1 MMKML
6 KKKDDGKKPM
16 AKASKPVV
24 KTPAPKAKAT
34 AKPKPLSNEGKYGL
48 GAVART
54 VKGQGEMKQMM
65 ARPKTGTAA
74 APKVKVKPTREQKAR
89 AAGMVAAQ
97 RSRRE
102 GAAMSSMDRAVERG
116 VQRTVNYL
124 GQEFSDKANRY
135 NRLSDSQLSDKKR
148 K

>member
-1 MMKML
+1 MAIM
-6 KKKDDGKKPM
+6 KKKDDGKK
-16 AKASKPVV
+16 SKSTAT
-24 KTPAPKAKAT
+24 KTTAPKAK
-34 AKPKPLSNEGKYGL
+34 PLSNGGKYGL
-48 GAVART
+48 SAVAKT

-102 GAAMSSMDRAVERG
+102 GAAMSSIEKAMERAT
-116 VQRTVNYL
+116 QRSVNYL
-124 GQEFSDKANRY
+124 GQAFSDKANRY
-135 NRLSDSQLSDKKR
+135 NGLSDSQLSDKR
-148 K
+148 KK

>member
-1 MMKML
+1 MMKMF

-16 AKASKPVV
+16 AKASKPAV
-24 KTPAPKAKAT
+24 KAPAAKPKAA
-34 AKPKPLSNEGKYGL
+34 AKPLSNEGKYGL

-124 GQEFSDKANRY
+124 GQDFSDKANRY
-135 NRLSDSQLSDKKR
+135 NGLSNSQLSDKKR

>member
-1 MMKML
+1 MMKMF
-6 KKKDDGKKPM
+6 KKKDGDPKKP
-16 AKASKPVV
+16 KVSKPAV
-24 KTPAPKAKAT
+24 KTPAAKPKAA
-34 AKPKPLSNEGKYGL
+34 AKPLSNEGKYGL

-54 VKGQGEMKQMM
+54 VKGQGEMKKMM
-65 ARPKTGTAA
+65 APPKTGTAA
-74 APKVKVKPTREQKAR
+74 APKVKVKPNREQKAR

-116 VQRTVNYL
+116 VQRGVNYM
-124 GQEFSDKANRY
+124 GQEFSDKGNRY
-135 NRLSDSQLSDKKR
+135 NGLSDSQLSDKKR